1 MEISNQRHRNRLR
14 LHIWSAVSSTTLVV
28 MFTIVSFF
36 PSIVT
41 ADMATSTSPAAA
53 PNAYDKEV
61 QLQKQLDDINLEI
74 KGLGNTITGLQGEG
88 QSIGRD
94 IKLLNANIE
103 RANLNIKARNLSI
116 GQLSQGITEKTHTVQ
131 SLSKKLDNERQSL
144 SQLIRK
150 TNELDQASLAE
161 VVLGNT
167 SLSDFFLDLDS
178 FDAIRAGLKNS
189 SDSLKSAKTQTQAAQ
204 DALETKKQKE
214 RDAEA
219 ELERNKKIVQ
229 SNQVQKQQLLSITK
243 NKEIQYKQVLSDRK
257 KQAAQIRAALF
268 ALRDSGEINFG
279 KALDYANVV
288 SSKTG
293 IRPAY
298 LLAIFQQESSFGK
311 NQGSCMLKDQST
323 GAGVGIRSGS
333 VFQKVMNPTR
343 DVPPFLTLTAKLD
356 IDPFNTRVSCPQ
368 EVGWGG
374 AMGAAQFIPSTW
386 ILFANR
392 ITNALGTDVA
402 DPWSARDAFMAAGL
416 YLTDLGANPGSY
428 TGERDAACKYFSG
441 SKCSRSSWA
450 ATYGSQVMT
459 KAENIQTNMIDPLQ
473 ST

>member
-1 MEISNQRHRNRLR
+1 MPSIATAEE
-14 LHIWSAVSSTTLVV
+14 AVSPTPT
-28 MFTIVSFF
+28 
-36 PSIVT
+36 
-41 ADMATSTSPAAA
+41 PAA
-53 PNAYDKEV
+53 PLNAYDKEV

-88 QSIGRD
+88 QGIDRD

-103 RANLNIKARNLSI
+103 RANLNIKARNLAI

-150 TNELDQASLAE
+150 TNELDQATLAE

-189 SDSLKSAKTQTQAAQ
+189 SDSLKSAKTETQAAQ
-204 DALETKKQKE
+204 DALETKQQKE

-219 ELERNKKIVQ
+219 ELERNKKVVQ
-229 SNQVQKQQLLSITK
+229 SNQVQKKQLLSITK
-243 NKEIQYKQVLSDRK
+243 NKEIQYKQVLTDRK

-279 KALDYANVV
+279 KALDYANAV
-288 SSKTG
+288 SAKTG

-311 NQGSCMLKDQST
+311 NQGSCILKDQST

-333 VFQKVMNPTR
+333 VIQKVMNPTR
-343 DVPPFLTLTAKLD
+343 DVPPYLVLTAKLGV
-356 IDPFNTRVSCPQ
+356 DPFNTRVSCPQ

-386 ILFANR
+386 VLFANR
-392 ITNALGTDVA
+392 ITTALGTDVA

-416 YLTDLGANPGSY
+416 YLTDMGANPSSY
-428 TGERDAACKYFSG
+428 SSERDAACKYFSG
-441 SKCSRSSWA
+441 SRCSRSSWA
-450 ATYGSQVMT
+450 ATYGNQVMS
-459 KAENIQTNMIDPLQ
+459 KAESIQTSMIDPLN
-473 ST
+473 S